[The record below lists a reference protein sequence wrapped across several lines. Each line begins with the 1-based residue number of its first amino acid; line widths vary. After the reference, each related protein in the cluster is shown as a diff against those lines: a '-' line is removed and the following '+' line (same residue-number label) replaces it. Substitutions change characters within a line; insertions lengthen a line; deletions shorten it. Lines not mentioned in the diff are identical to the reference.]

1 MLTLPIEGA
10 PERLTLGCQGDDL
23 PLPGTWISLHQV
35 AISAPIICTLT
46 MPRDLDM
53 TGRVGL
59 HALIAVTTLTAVAE
73 VTYLFM

>member
-23 PLPGTWISLHQV
+23 PLPGTWISHHQ
-35 AISAPIICTLT
+35 ATISAPVICTLT

-59 HALIAVTTLTAVAE
+59 HALNAVTTLAAVAE
-73 VTYLFM
+73 VTYLFT

>member
-23 PLPGTWISLHQV
+23 PLPGTWISHHQV
-35 AISAPIICTLT
+35 AISAPFICTLT

-59 HALIAVTTLTAVAE
+59 HALIAVTAVAE